1 MKIKYQE
8 YEVSIFDD
16 LAYDFFSGENENKY
30 DLELTDA
37 GAELGVFTAKHG
49 IKVFKEEQE
58 VSSLIILGTA
68 EETKIHDESAIISN
82 DNLII
87 LVSNHVYCMKLPQ
100 LEDSWSFS
108 QHTQTAFKSIKQGG
122 DQNQIVITNALGNSI
137 TINAETGK
145 VLKH

>member
-8 YEVSIFDD
+8 FEIDIFDD
-16 LAYDFFSGENENKY
+16 LSYDFFGGENENKY

-37 GAELGVFTAKHG
+37 GAELGVFTARHG
-49 IKVFKEEQE
+49 IKVFKEGQE

-68 EETKIHDESAIISN
+68 EETRIHDGAAIVSN

-87 LVSNHVYCMKLPQ
+87 LVSNHVYCMKLPK

-108 QHTQTAFKSIKQGG
+108 QHTQAAFKSVKEGL
-122 DQNQIVITNALGNSI
+122 DQNRVVVTNSKGEEIIINS
-137 TINAETGK
+137 ETGE
-145 VLKH
+145 VL